1 MRNKRIYIFKEEN
14 NRPII
19 GRTNN
24 GEYENTYASLN
35 IPDSLKQQ
43 LKEKIFSEEAFEV
56 SKEDMKTLKQA
67 FYKKIEEL
75 VEHPDFNPFKELLRE
90 QYPKQF
96 GNEPFKFN
104 GITYYLYNKGSDFYI
119 DHKIRDF

>member
-1 MRNKRIYIFKEEN
+1 MGVYIFKEDN
-14 NRPII
+14 NRPIV
-19 GRTNN
+19 GTEPKY
-24 GEYENTYASLN
+24 EYEETYESLN
-35 IPDSLKQQ
+35 ISNNLKQN
-43 LKEKIFSEEAFEV
+43 LKQNLFSEEAFEV

-75 VEHPDFNPFKELLRE
+75 VKHPNFNPFKELLRE